1 MYARA
6 RTRETNRKKF
16 RKGDKKKIWP
26 TPENTASM
34 AVKKTLFVF
43 LFFFVSNDGQQKK
56 GGCLGAHGGSVRQCA
71 VTEMHEQQR
80 RRRSRCPL
88 APDRASTAATMP
100 RQWQREKER
109 ETYEFG
115 RQRPRHQHK
124 NRAHDGMV
132 DRHVDHGGAG
142 EGNQRLPRA
151 AVSRATTTRGPRDC
165 CNRSATRPAA
175 GLLIGRHQVNCR
187 PPKKRKTRQKRKLT

>member
-1 MYARA
+1 
-6 RTRETNRKKF
+6 
-16 RKGDKKKIWP
+16 
-26 TPENTASM
+26 M

-165 CNRSATRPAA
+165 ATGVQPARRQVCLLGVIRSIA
-175 GLLIGRHQVNCR
+175 GHPKRGRR
-187 PPKKRKTRQKRKLT
+187 DKKES